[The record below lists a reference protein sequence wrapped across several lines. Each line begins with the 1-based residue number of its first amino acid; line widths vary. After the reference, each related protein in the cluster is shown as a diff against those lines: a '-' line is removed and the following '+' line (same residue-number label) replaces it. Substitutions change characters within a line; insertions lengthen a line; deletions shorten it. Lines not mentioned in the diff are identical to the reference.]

1 MKLSLHPMQDM
12 KPHASAASQVLAD
25 WYARHAVVLRLWAI
39 RPYSVGHAMRVIL
52 MLEPSIDGNEISPAW
67 MAKGAGWARDLQQ
80 KLDGAVQLERLDGP
94 LPEEFEIEGEGVL
107 HASLC
112 WRDSTLPQH

>member
-1 MKLSLHPMQDM
+1 MKLSLHPMHDM
-12 KPHASAASQVLAD
+12 RAHASAASQVLAD
-25 WYARHAVVLRLWAI
+25 WYARHPVVLRLWAI

-67 MAKGAGWARDLQQ
+67 MAKGAAWARDLQHR
-80 KLDGAVQLERLDGP
+80 LDGAVQLERLDGP
-94 LPEEFEIEGEGVL
+94 LTEEFEIEGEGVL

-112 WRDSTLPQH
+112 WRDSTLLQD